1 MEGALISFHSFR
13 VSTVFPRENLKK
25 IVLSYILGFVSTTY
39 TFYVP
44 KNSKDDKNIRAEN
57 MKDEDGDGGRRTSKE
72 KPKHWPRWLRR
83 LAAFVAYLV
92 QQLVFAVVAGP
103 LALAVAVLYAC
114 GLVITTGLAAWRLL
128 HRDYGDGSN
137 NLRPALD
144 VLYTMVLLQGV
155 LSYYRFSSDF
165 WQSRLTN
172 NVAKAYNFHHWRHFY
187 AFVSLRRYIHETR
200 IGCEKDPSFAKRRN
214 LVKYAVDTMI
224 ESEFPNCWSFV
235 CGASILGALLEN
247 PKLEEQ
253 HSLIKEHLAWSPSGA
268 GDLLQKL
275 VQSLD
280 PARGYHYITSI
291 SAARILAHLAGDLRR
306 EQLNFPQGIHSIASL
321 VEPPGDEKGD
331 EYNALEHFQELMV
344 EGLRLL
350 AKLVSDEEWCRV
362 IAEKEGLLA
371 KIMVPLRSDM
381 HHTKYHSVCSDSER
395 PICREMIGAS
405 IQVMRHLVTTPG
417 ATGEMVRCEISGN
430 TDAMTSLESIVHC
443 DRCDDCLL
451 MEGAL
456 EIYSRLRRGDDA
468 PSTIATMREHFIKRL
483 VLIFTQHTTAE
494 DDRVDLLAGEMLA
507 KLSSHGKENTT
518 KILRAKQDVIGDLT
532 GMLEDKITK
541 CGIIAAQILEH
552 LCIHNSDDDECA
564 QNLKE
569 RMKFGMLKVPTKKKR
584 RSMHMLC
591 FCQHVILMIDL
602 LLQVLAKPRDE
613 YVNRET
619 LTAVLSLSVT
629 ISRNLMNARDL
640 PPLFDA
646 ITSEAGG
653 FSILGKVQLQKMI
666 ERSSCLNTAN
676 ELKTVKLVADLLI
689 LTVKHGRRDA
699 IRDAKELIESLSE
712 VAKEISD
719 TENFMV
725 IAGGSDPKTLDSFVK
740 EAEDQLLRR
749 VGREDTP
756 EMAVVIQHPSSVNGA
771 QAE

>member
-1 MEGALISFHSFR
+1 
-13 VSTVFPRENLKK
+13 
-25 IVLSYILGFVSTTY
+25 
-39 TFYVP
+39 
-44 KNSKDDKNIRAEN
+44 
-57 MKDEDGDGGRRTSKE
+57 
-72 KPKHWPRWLRR
+72 
-83 LAAFVAYLV
+83 
-92 QQLVFAVVAGP
+92 
-103 LALAVAVLYAC
+103 
-114 GLVITTGLAAWRLL
+114 
-128 HRDYGDGSN
+128 
-137 NLRPALD
+137 
-144 VLYTMVLLQGV
+144 
-155 LSYYRFSSDF
+155 
-165 WQSRLTN
+165 
-172 NVAKAYNFHHWRHFY
+172 
-187 AFVSLRRYIHETR
+187 
-200 IGCEKDPSFAKRRN
+200 
-214 LVKYAVDTMI
+214 
-224 ESEFPNCWSFV
+224 
-235 CGASILGALLEN
+235 
-247 PKLEEQ
+247 
-253 HSLIKEHLAWSPSGA
+253 
-268 GDLLQKL
+268 
-275 VQSLD
+275 
-280 PARGYHYITSI
+280 
-291 SAARILAHLAGDLRR
+291 
-306 EQLNFPQGIHSIASL
+306 
-321 VEPPGDEKGD
+321 
-331 EYNALEHFQELMV
+331 
-344 EGLRLL
+344 
-350 AKLVSDEEWCRV
+350 
-362 IAEKEGLLA
+362 
-371 KIMVPLRSDM
+371 
-381 HHTKYHSVCSDSER
+381 
-395 PICREMIGAS
+395 
-405 IQVMRHLVTTPG
+405 
-417 ATGEMVRCEISGN
+417 
-430 TDAMTSLESIVHC
+430 MTSLESIVHC

-507 KLSSHGKENTT
+507 KLCSHGKENTT

-552 LCIHNSDDDECA
+552 LCIHHSDDDECA

-569 RMKFGMLKVPTKKKR
+569 RIKFGMLKVPTKKKR

-689 LTVKHGRRDA
+689 LTVKHGSRDA

>member
-1 MEGALISFHSFR
+1 MGYMSMAVRVMGYLVVLWTTVILLGGFVSALEKKDFWCFTIITLVQTIG

-405 IQVMRHLVTTPG
+405 IQVMRQ
-417 ATGEMVRCEISGN
+417 SG
-430 TDAMTSLESIVHC
+430 D
-443 DRCDDCLL
+443 
-451 MEGAL
+451 
-456 EIYSRLRRGDDA
+456 YSWR
-468 PSTIATMREHFIKRL
+468 H
-483 VLIFTQHTTAE
+483 
-494 DDRVDLLAGEMLA
+494 
-507 KLSSHGKENTT
+507 
-518 KILRAKQDVIGDLT
+518 
-532 GMLEDKITK
+532 
-541 CGIIAAQILEH
+541 
-552 LCIHNSDDDECA
+552 
-564 QNLKE
+564 
-569 RMKFGMLKVPTKKKR
+569 
-584 RSMHMLC
+584 
-591 FCQHVILMIDL
+591 
-602 LLQVLAKPRDE
+602 
-613 YVNRET
+613 
-619 LTAVLSLSVT
+619 
-629 ISRNLMNARDL
+629 
-640 PPLFDA
+640 
-646 ITSEAGG
+646 
-653 FSILGKVQLQKMI
+653 
-666 ERSSCLNTAN
+666 
-676 ELKTVKLVADLLI
+676 
-689 LTVKHGRRDA
+689 RRD
-699 IRDAKELIESLSE
+699 
-712 VAKEISD
+712 
-719 TENFMV
+719 
-725 IAGGSDPKTLDSFVK
+725 GTL
-740 EAEDQLLRR
+740 
-749 VGREDTP
+749 
-756 EMAVVIQHPSSVNGA
+756 
-771 QAE
+771 